1 MGGRLLSSRQVKNER
16 RKKKGEEEVVVWWR
30 RGVGLMMW
38 CHLQVAVVCGLVY
51 VAAAAG
57 GGGVRVV
64 GGEKSVVPH
73 TQESQTFVASGSTT
87 KNTGGRKGDI
97 SWVWLFYNKVP
108 QDGEPSQCPK
118 NFLCT
123 CKVCAQEGKP
133 VIPYKWKK
141 GTGTGTLARHLES
154 KHGLDAKNYKSGGGK
169 NNQPTM
175 SGYAT
180 SAPGGGKPFFYN
192 RQDMIDNMAKYVC
205 MTEQPFTYGDSEELE
220 EFVKLSL
227 QPLYYKVSRQTL
239 KRRFEYNTQLD
250 VDYTIGIVH
259 QLYALYENELSGQC
273 KPTYKKSKMP
283 TNTILDHRL
292 ANKIFRKSSS
302 SSSSSTSSSTAHTI
316 TEYLNFDHSNVI
328 GQQPDILT
336 WWRNHSA
343 QFPILSKVAR
353 DVLVVPASTVASES
367 AFSAARRVLDEKRS
381 SLDSRTVKMCVC
393 KKDWDQAQ
401 KRMQGIKDEE
411 EDSTTDD
418 LVSTTGGSSIAETPE
433 EDDAD

>member
-1 MGGRLLSSRQVKNER
+1 MSQNINIDIPLEIDQEEMERMFEVFLLCLPTQ
-16 RKKKGEEEVVVWWR
+16 
-30 RGVGLMMW
+30 
-38 CHLQVAVVCGLVY
+38 
-51 VAAAAG
+51 
-57 GGGVRVV
+57 
-64 GGEKSVVPH
+64 VPH

-169 NNQPTM
+169 KNQPTM
-175 SGYAT
+175 SVYAS

-239 KRRFEYNTQLD
+239 KRR
-250 VDYTIGIVH
+250 
-259 QLYALYENELSGQC
+259 
-273 KPTYKKSKMP
+273 
-283 TNTILDHRL
+283 
-292 ANKIFRKSSS
+292 
-302 SSSSSTSSSTAHTI
+302 
-316 TEYLNFDHSNVI
+316 
-328 GQQPDILT
+328 
-336 WWRNHSA
+336 
-343 QFPILSKVAR
+343 
-353 DVLVVPASTVASES
+353 
-367 AFSAARRVLDEKRS
+367 RRVLDEKRS

-401 KRMQGIKDEE
+401 RRMQGIKDEE

-418 LVSTTGGSSIAETPE
+418 LLSTTGGSSIAETTE
-433 EDDAD
+433 EDDKD

>member
-1 MGGRLLSSRQVKNER
+1 MSQNINIDIPLEIDQEEMER
-16 RKKKGEEEVVVWWR
+16 MFE
-30 RGVGLMMW
+30 
-38 CHLQVAVVCGLVY
+38 
-51 VAAAAG
+51 
-57 GGGVRVV
+57 
-64 GGEKSVVPH
+64 VPH

-87 KNTGGRKGDI
+87 NNTGGRKGDI

-169 NNQPTM
+169 KNQPTM

-180 SAPGGGKPFFYN
+180 SAPGGG
-192 RQDMIDNMAKYVC
+192 YV
-205 MTEQPFTYGDSEELE
+205 YD
-220 EFVKLSL
+220 
-227 QPLYYKVSRQTL
+227 
-239 KRRFEYNTQLD
+239 TQLD
-250 VDYTIGIVH
+250 VDYAIGIVH
-259 QLYALYENELSGQC
+259 QLYALYENELGGQC
-273 KPTYKKSKMP
+273 EPTYKKSKMP
-283 TNTILDHRL
+283 TNTVLDHPL

-302 SSSSSTSSSTAHTI
+302 SSSSSTSSSTA
-316 TEYLNFDHSNVI
+316 
-328 GQQPDILT
+328 ILL
-336 WWRNHSA
+336 
-343 QFPILSKVAR
+343 PIAR

-367 AFSAARRVLDEKRS
+367 AFSAGRRVLDEKRS

-418 LVSTTGGSSIAETPE
+418 LLSTTGGSSIAETAE
-433 EDDAD
+433 EDDED